1 MDYVA
6 LLKSGSDKWALER
19 ASNPAFRP
27 ILRDV
32 NFVAEFG
39 GPDFYDLPDYTGVDF
54 SNSDM
59 NMASLRNCMFFDCSF
74 DDPDECFGIHNDIPE
89 QTLEAPNPFKMAM
102 LQTSEIEVVPEL
114 AATLKSPQGV

>member
-1 MDYVA
+1 MDYIA

-19 ASNPAFRP
+19 ASNSAFRP

-39 GPDFYDLPDYTGVDF
+39 GPGFFDLPEFTGVDF

-74 DDPDECFGIHNDIPE
+74 DDGYV
-89 QTLEAPNPFKMAM
+89 
-102 LQTSEIEVVPEL
+102 EV
-114 AATLKSPQGV
+114 G